1 MMYNGAAV
9 ATLVMDGDGA
19 LVTQPQ
25 VTVMGLIE
33 GPEAGEILV
42 EVGFAVREAVED
54 FRCRP
59 GLTTRR
65 YGKLPGSPSAAVS
78 MRARQKAAH

>member
-1 MMYNGAAV
+1 MVASASCRWMPGSRGRHRMMYNGAAV
-9 ATLVMDGDGA
+9 ATLVMDAAGA

-42 EVGFAVREAVED
+42 EVGFAAESR
-54 FRCRP
+54 
-59 GLTTRR
+59 
-65 YGKLPGSPSAAVS
+65 
-78 MRARQKAAH
+78 